1 MKFALLRHKAGSGK
15 KRLQTVV
22 LIVGSLAIA
31 YALIACGEPPKPESS
46 NSRWSRE
53 TPPGPANPSAN
64 TIAAAPANSS
74 DAPVSGP
81 DIANAPKD
89 SDYANFQ
96 HQNANHTRLPCL
108 LCHRRDTN
116 AARISFPGKSGHL
129 PCAGCHAL
137 QFADNSSPICM
148 ICHTGNGADL
158 KRFPGLKD
166 FTARFDHGR
175 HQGVNCVACHKSASR
190 GVAFSIPS
198 GAAAHETCFRC
209 HTSTAS
215 SNMSSCDTC
224 HVPGRP
230 SWTSEWAKAYRLSFS
245 HSRHVNGANLA
256 CVKCHAI
263 KAGASQGQQVSKPLA
278 AMHFAPANSLSCGGC
293 HNGKKAFGP
302 DDFTNCKR
310 CHQGKTFKF

>member
-1 MKFALLRHKAGSGK
+1 MKFALLRIKAGSGK

-22 LIVGSLAIA
+22 LLVGSLVLA
-31 YALIACGEPPKPESS
+31 YALISCSEPPKPENT

-53 TPPGPANPSAN
+53 IAPASDSSPGNANV
-64 TIAAAPANSS
+64 AAPSNNPE
-74 DAPVSGP
+74 APVSAP
-81 DIANAPKD
+81 DSDNAPQD
-89 SDYANFQ
+89 RDYSNFQ
-96 HQNANHTRLPCL
+96 HTNATHSRLPCL

-137 QFADNSSPICM
+137 QFSDNTSPICT
-148 ICHTGNGADL
+148 ICHTGNGIGL

-175 HQGVNCVACHKSASR
+175 HQGVNCAVCHKSASR

-209 HTSTAS
+209 HTSTTPS
-215 SNMSSCDTC
+215 KLSSCDTC

-230 SWTSEWAKAYRLSFS
+230 SWTSEWARAYKISFS
-245 HSRHVNGANLA
+245 HSKHVSGANLS

-263 KAGASQGQQVSKPLA
+263 KAGASRGQQVSKPLV

-293 HNGKKAFGP
+293 HNGTKAFGAN
-302 DDFTNCKR
+302 DFSNCKR